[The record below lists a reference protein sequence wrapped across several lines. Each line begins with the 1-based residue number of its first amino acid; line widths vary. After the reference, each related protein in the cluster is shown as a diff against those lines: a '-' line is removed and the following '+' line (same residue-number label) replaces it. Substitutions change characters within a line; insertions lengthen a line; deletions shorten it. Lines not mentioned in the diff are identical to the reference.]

1 MQRSCHQ
8 LMHLHVSKL
17 VDIYAVTSSVFET
30 DVSGWTV
37 KGFMPKQKYTLKV
50 IAVYRDKR
58 TTEHS
63 IEYDHASM
71 FKIHITP

>member
-1 MQRSCHQ
+1 
-8 LMHLHVSKL
+8 MHLQVSKL

-63 IEYDHASM
+63 I
-71 FKIHITP
+71 

>member
-1 MQRSCHQ
+1 
-8 LMHLHVSKL
+8 MHLQVSKL

-30 DVSGWTV
+30 DVSGCTV
-37 KGFMPKQKYTLKV
+37 KGFMPEKQYVVKV

-58 TTEHS
+58 TAEHS

-71 FKIHITP
+71 FERHITS